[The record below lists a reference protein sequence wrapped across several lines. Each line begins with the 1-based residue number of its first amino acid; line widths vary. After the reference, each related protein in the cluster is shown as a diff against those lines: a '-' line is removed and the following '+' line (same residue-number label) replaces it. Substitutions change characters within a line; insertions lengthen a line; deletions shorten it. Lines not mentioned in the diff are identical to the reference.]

1 MTISRSSA
9 GRRPNDS
16 RLDPIWRKR
25 SSSTSWWAI
34 VRNRLSGSASTG
46 PISRASASCTFGS
59 YGGWSGSRRGMR
71 ATLLAPVVAQL
82 QDGEERL
89 LGNLDA
95 PDLLHALLALLLALE
110 QLALARDVAA
120 VALGGDVLAEGLDG
134 LAGDDV
140 RADRRLDRHVVLLP
154 RDLRAQLLGQLAA
167 DLVGLVAVH
176 DHRERVDRVA
186 GEQHV
191 ELGEVRRPQPGD
203 LVVQRRVA
211 AG

>member
-9 GRRPNDS
+9 GRRPND
-16 RLDPIWRKR
+16 RRRDPIWRKR

-59 YGGWSGSRRGMR
+59 YGGRSGSRRGMR

-120 VALGGDVLAEGLDG
+120 VALGGDVLAVGLDG

-140 RADRRLDRHVVLLP
+140 RADRGLDRHVVLLA
-154 RDLRAQLLGQLAA
+154 RDLGPQLLGQRAA
-167 DLVGLVAVH
+167 RVVGLVTVD
-176 DHRERVDRVA
+176 DHRQRVDRIA
-186 GEQHV
+186 GEQDV
-191 ELGEVRRPQPGD
+191 ELGHVRRLHAAQ
-203 LVVQRRVA
+203 LVVE
-211 AG
+211 G